1 MPRNVKKWSIIF
13 LIASLIGIGILAWPS
28 IQWMHKNVTAISKR
42 YDSNMSPV
50 IFIPGSSATQNRF
63 DGLIDKL
70 NDRRGKRHS
79 LLKVT
84 VHTNDRISYSGSIR
98 PRDNEPFIVVG
109 FENNKDG
116 YSNIKK
122 QAKWFSIAFNALAKK
137 YQFNNFKAIGHSNGG
152 LVYTMYL
159 ENYFNRDDISIK
171 KLMTIGSPYNFS
183 ETSLSH
189 KTQMLSDFIKQRKK
203 IPKTLSVYSIIGTQ
217 NFDNDGIVPAR
228 SAEAGKYIY
237 QGQAQHYT
245 EITVTGNDAQ
255 HSDLPQN
262 QQIINLIEQYILA
275 KNKPRD
281 DQNQDTH

>member
-42 YDSNMSPV
+42 HDSNMSPV

-237 QGQAQHYT
+237 QGRAQHYT

>member
-42 YDSNMSPV
+42 HDSNMSPV

>member
-42 YDSNMSPV
+42 HDSNMSPV

-183 ETSLSH
+183 ETSLSY
-189 KTQMLSDFIKQRKK
+189 KTRMLSDFIKQRKK

>member
-42 YDSNMSPV
+42 HDSNMSPV

-84 VHTNDRISYSGSIR
+84 VHTNNRISYSGSIR

-137 YQFNNFKAIGHSNGG
+137 YQFNNFKGIGHSNGG

-237 QGQAQHYT
+237 QGQAKHYT

>member
-42 YDSNMSPV
+42 HDSNMSPV

-189 KTQMLSDFIKQRKK
+189 KTQMPSDFIKQRKK

-275 KNKPRD
+275 KTKPRD

>member
-42 YDSNMSPV
+42 HDSNMSPV

-189 KTQMLSDFIKQRKK
+189 KTQILSDFIKQRKK

>member
-42 YDSNMSPV
+42 HDSNMSPV

-70 NDRRGKRHS
+70 NDRRGKHHS

-217 NFDNDGIVPAR
+217 NFDNDGIIPAR

>member
-42 YDSNMSPV
+42 HDSNMSPV

-189 KTQMLSDFIKQRKK
+189 KTQMLSDLIKQRKK

>member
-42 YDSNMSPV
+42 HDSNMSPV

-189 KTQMLSDFIKQRKK
+189 KTQMLSGFIKQRKK

>member
-1 MPRNVKKWSIIF
+1 MIF

-42 YDSNMSPV
+42 HDSNMSPV

-281 DQNQDTH
+281 DQNQDTHS

>member
-1 MPRNVKKWSIIF
+1 MPRNVKKWSIIC

-42 YDSNMSPV
+42 HDSNMSPV

-84 VHTNDRISYSGSIR
+84 VHTNNRISYSGSIR

-137 YQFNNFKAIGHSNGG
+137 YQFNNFKGIGHSNGG

-275 KNKPRD
+275 KTKPRD

>member
-28 IQWMHKNVTAISKR
+28 IQWTHKNVTAISKR
-42 YDSNMSPV
+42 HDSNMSPV

-171 KLMTIGSPYNFS
+171 KLMTIGSPYNFA

>member
-42 YDSNMSPV
+42 HDSNMSPV
-50 IFIPGSSATQNRF
+50 IFIPGSSAKQNRF
-63 DGLIDKL
+63 DGLIDEL

-183 ETSLSH
+183 ETSLSY
-189 KTQMLSDFIKQRKK
+189 KTRMLSDFIKQRKK

-217 NFDNDGIVPAR
+217 NFDNDGIVPAQ

>member
-42 YDSNMSPV
+42 HDSNMSPV

-116 YSNIKK
+116 YSSIKK

-228 SAEAGKYIY
+228 SAEVGEYIY

>member
-42 YDSNMSPV
+42 HDSNMSPV

-228 SAEAGKYIY
+228 SAEAGKHIY

>member
-42 YDSNMSPV
+42 HDSNMSPV

-84 VHTNDRISYSGSIR
+84 VHINDRISYSGSIR

-183 ETSLSH
+183 ETSLSY
-189 KTQMLSDFIKQRKK
+189 KTRMLSDFIKQRKK

>member
-42 YDSNMSPV
+42 HDSNMSPV

-122 QAKWFSIAFNALAKK
+122 QAKWFSIVFNALAKK

>member
-42 YDSNMSPV
+42 HDSNMSPV

-70 NDRRGKRHS
+70 NDRRGKHHS

-255 HSDLPQN
+255 QSDLPQN

>member
-42 YDSNMSPV
+42 HDSNMSPV

-84 VHTNDRISYSGSIR
+84 VHTNDQISYSGSIR

-275 KNKPRD
+275 KTKPRD

>member
-42 YDSNMSPV
+42 HDSNMSPV

-122 QAKWFSIAFNALAKK
+122 QTKWFSIAFNALAKK

>member
-42 YDSNMSPV
+42 HDSNMSPV
-50 IFIPGSSATQNRF
+50 IFIPGSSAKQNRF

-183 ETSLSH
+183 ETSLSY
-189 KTQMLSDFIKQRKK
+189 KTRMLSDFIKQRKK

-217 NFDNDGIVPAR
+217 NFDNDGIVPAQ

>member
-28 IQWMHKNVTAISKR
+28 IQLMHKNVTAISKR
-42 YDSNMSPV
+42 HDSNMSPV

-275 KNKPRD
+275 KTKPRD

>member
-42 YDSNMSPV
+42 HDSNMSPV

-237 QGQAQHYT
+237 QGQAQHYI

>member
-42 YDSNMSPV
+42 HDSNMSPV

-171 KLMTIGSPYNFS
+171 KLMTIGSSYNFS

-275 KNKPRD
+275 KTKPRD

>member
-42 YDSNMSPV
+42 HDSNMSPV

-152 LVYTMYL
+152 LAYTMYL

-275 KNKPRD
+275 KTKPRD

>member
-42 YDSNMSPV
+42 HDSNMSPV

-203 IPKTLSVYSIIGTQ
+203 FLKRCQSIQLLVLRILIMMGL
-217 NFDNDGIVPAR
+217 
-228 SAEAGKYIY
+228 Y
-237 QGQAQHYT
+237 QHGAQKRVN
-245 EITVTGNDAQ
+245 IFIRAKPN
-255 HSDLPQN
+255 
-262 QQIINLIEQYILA
+262 IILKLQLQEMMLNILTYHKINKSLI
-275 KNKPRD
+275 
-281 DQNQDTH
+281 

>member
-42 YDSNMSPV
+42 HDSNMSPV

-79 LLKVT
+79 LLKVR

>member
-42 YDSNMSPV
+42 HDSNMSPV

-228 SAEAGKYIY
+228 SAEACKYIY

>member
-28 IQWMHKNVTAISKR
+28 IQWMHKNVTTISKR
-42 YDSNMSPV
+42 HDSNMSPV
-50 IFIPGSSATQNRF
+50 IFIPGSSAKQNRF
-63 DGLIDKL
+63 DGLIDEL

-183 ETSLSH
+183 ETSLSY
-189 KTQMLSDFIKQRKK
+189 KTRMLSDFIKQRKK

-217 NFDNDGIVPAR
+217 NFDNDGIVPAQ

>member
-42 YDSNMSPV
+42 HDSNMSPV

-137 YQFNNFKAIGHSNGG
+137 YKAIGHSNGG

>member
-42 YDSNMSPV
+42 HDSNISPV

-171 KLMTIGSPYNFS
+171 KLMTIGSPYNFA

>member
-28 IQWMHKNVTAISKR
+28 IQWMHKNVTAVSKR
-42 YDSNMSPV
+42 HDSNMSPV

-275 KNKPRD
+275 KTKPRD

>member
-42 YDSNMSPV
+42 HDSNMSPV

-122 QAKWFSIAFNALAKK
+122 QAKWFSVAFNALAKK

>member
-13 LIASLIGIGILAWPS
+13 LIVSLIGIGILAWPS

-42 YDSNMSPV
+42 HDSNMSPV

>member
-42 YDSNMSPV
+42 HDSNMSPV

-203 IPKTLSVYSIIGTQ
+203 IPRTLSVYSIIGTQ

>member
-42 YDSNMSPV
+42 HDSNMSPV
-50 IFIPGSSATQNRF
+50 IFIPGSSATQKRF

>member
-42 YDSNMSPV
+42 HDSNMSPV

-245 EITVTGNDAQ
+245 ETTVTGNDAQ

>member
-42 YDSNMSPV
+42 HDSNMSPV
-50 IFIPGSSATQNRF
+50 IFIPGSSTKQNRF

-183 ETSLSH
+183 ETSLSY
-189 KTQMLSDFIKQRKK
+189 KTRMLSDFIKQRKK

-217 NFDNDGIVPAR
+217 NFDNDGIVPAQ

>member
-13 LIASLIGIGILAWPS
+13 LIASLIGIGILALPS

-42 YDSNMSPV
+42 HDSNMSPV

-183 ETSLSH
+183 ETSLSY
-189 KTQMLSDFIKQRKK
+189 KTRMLSDFIKQRKK

>member
-42 YDSNMSPV
+42 HDSNMSPV

-116 YSNIKK
+116 YSSIKK

-228 SAEAGKYIY
+228 SAEAGEYIY